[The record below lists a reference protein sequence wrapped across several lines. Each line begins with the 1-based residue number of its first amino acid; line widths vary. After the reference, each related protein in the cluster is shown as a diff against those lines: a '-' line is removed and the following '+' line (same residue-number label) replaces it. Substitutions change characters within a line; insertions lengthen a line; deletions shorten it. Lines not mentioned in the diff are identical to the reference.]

1 MIRLKDAIIAIVL
14 ALGPVLYM
22 LGTFGGKR
30 TAKLDKY
37 KHDADQSEK
46 LAKFQ
51 TRMSKH
57 DAQIGAFRS
66 RDPLIERLRRDGL

>member
-1 MIRLKDAIIAIVL
+1 MVRLKDAFLAILLLL
-14 ALGPVLYM
+14 APVLYM
-22 LGTFGGKR
+22 FGTLGGKR
-30 TAKLDKY
+30 SAKLDQY
-37 KHDADQSEK
+37 KEDADQSDQ

-66 RDPLIERLRRDGL
+66 RDPLIDRLRRDGL

>member
-1 MIRLKDAIIAIVL
+1 MVRLKDAFLAILLLL
-14 ALGPVLYM
+14 APVLYM
-22 LGTFGGKR
+22 FGTLGGKR
-30 TAKLDKY
+30 SAKLDQY
-37 KHDADQSEK
+37 KQDADQSDK

-66 RDPLIERLRRDGL
+66 RDPLIDRLRRDGL